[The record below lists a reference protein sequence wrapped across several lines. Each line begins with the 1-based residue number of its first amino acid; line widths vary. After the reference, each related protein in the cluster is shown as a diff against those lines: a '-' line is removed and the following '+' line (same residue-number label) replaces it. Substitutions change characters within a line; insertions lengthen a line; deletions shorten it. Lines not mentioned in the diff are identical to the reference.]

1 MVPMC
6 FPEGVTPPTLGVVML
21 VGVLTRML
29 VPVVVEAVVRWVAI
43 FSTRNQRAERALRV
57 LQVRHGGDE
66 GSNQT
71 SGEVD

>member
-1 MVPMC
+1 MC
-6 FPEGVTPPTLGVVML
+6 LPEGVTSPTLGVVLL
-21 VGVLTRML
+21 VGVLLRML
-29 VPVVVEAVVRWVAI
+29 VPVVMEAVARWVAI

-57 LQVRHGGDE
+57 LQARHGRNE